1 MSKIKE
7 FFDWMLREI
16 HGNIN
21 CSDREK
27 PAYRRPNG
35 MKKFKKNKKR

>member
-1 MSKIKE
+1 MNKIKE
-7 FFDWMLREI
+7 FFNWMLREI

-21 CSDREK
+21 HSNVAK

-35 MKKFKKNKKR
+35 MKKFRKNKK